1 MPDIDMDFPDDRRE
15 EVIEYV
21 ARKYGEDCVAQM
33 VTFNTMAAKA
43 SVKDAARVMGEQETG
58 DRITRFIPTGPKVTL
73 QSSLDSVRELADLY
87 KENKVAQEIID
98 QALKREGVG
107 RSTGIHAAGVI
118 VANEPLEHFVPLQ
131 LRDSKDSS
139 KGRIT
144 QYEQMHLEELGL
156 IKFDFLG
163 LSNLTILDN
172 TIKFIKQSRGEELV
186 LERIPLDPVPG
197 DDEQNTRRQ
206 KAFELL
212 ASGETTGIFQLEG
225 AKMREYVKQLKP
237 TCVEDVMAMIALH
250 RPGPMH
256 SIPDF
261 IDAKHGRKKITYLD
275 PRLEQWLE
283 ESYGVIV
290 YQDQVLFI
298 GVHLAGFSWR
308 NVNKFP
314 NALIKKL
321 ILELHAYKAH

>member
-1 MPDIDMDFPDDRRE
+1 MAI
-15 EVIEYV
+15 
-21 ARKYGEDCVAQM
+21 GE
-33 VTFNTMAAKA
+33 
-43 SVKDAARVMGEQETG
+43 SR
-58 DRITRFIPTGPKVTL
+58 GPC
-73 QSSLDSVRELADLY
+73 
-87 KENKVAQEIID
+87 
-98 QALKREGVG
+98 
-107 RSTGIHAAGVI
+107 
-118 VANEPLEHFVPLQ
+118 
-131 LRDSKDSS
+131 
-139 KGRIT
+139 KGRHPQI
-144 QYEQMHLEELGL
+144 QEEAPEELGL

-172 TIKFIKQSRGEELV
+172 TLKFIKQSRGEELV

-237 TCVEDVMAMIALH
+237 TCVEDVMAMIARY
-250 RPGPMH
+250 RPGPMD

-283 ESYGVIV
+283 ESYRVIV

-298 GVHLAGFSWR
+298 
-308 NVNKFP
+308 
-314 NALIKKL
+314 
-321 ILELHAYKAH
+321 